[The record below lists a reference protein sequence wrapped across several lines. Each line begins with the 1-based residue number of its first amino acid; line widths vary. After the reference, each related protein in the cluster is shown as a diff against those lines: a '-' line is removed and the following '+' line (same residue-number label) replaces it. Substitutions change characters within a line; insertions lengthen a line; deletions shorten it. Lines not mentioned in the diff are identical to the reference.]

1 MKKPFPFRRFSAL
14 FLILCVCV
22 FQLPAAAEEP
32 DLSRWLVDDSID
44 EHSRVE
50 DVLSRMTLHEKV
62 CQLFFVQPESFSRVG
77 VVIAFSKGLENA
89 IQRFPVGGVILF
101 SRNISREDLA
111 DLNAG
116 MQQAALD
123 VNGIGLFIGVD
134 EEGGLVSRVANRLKL
149 PEKQSA
155 PGWMVSVDEAYL
167 SALIIGGYL
176 TEYGFNLDF
185 APVADVRADV
195 EDAEITTRSYGSDP
209 ETVSR
214 MVVRFTEG
222 LREKGIISVLKH
234 FPGQGSASGNTHF
247 GFAVSQRTR
256 EELDNTDLV
265 PFSVGI
271 YAGVG
276 MVMVSHQV
284 TPALDQDTPA
294 SMSPKVISVLR
305 DELGFGGVI
314 ITDALRMGAIHDT
327 YGSREACILAL
338 EAGADMILLPS
349 NFTVAYKG
357 VMQAVSEGR
366 ITEKRIDESVRRIL
380 TLKEKYGLLP
390 SVGQKN
396 N

>member
-1 MKKPFPFRRFSAL
+1 MKKAFPFRRL
-14 FLILCVCV
+14 LVLILILCTSVYLV
-22 FQLPAAAEEP
+22 PASAEDSDP
-32 DLSRWLVDDSID
+32 SRWIVDDSID
-44 EHSRVE
+44 EQSRVE

-77 VVIAFSKGLENA
+77 RVIAFSKGLGNA
-89 IQRFPVGGVILF
+89 LQRFPVGGVILF
-101 SRNISREDLA
+101 RRNISRKNLA

-116 MQQAALD
+116 MRQAALD

-134 EEGGLVSRVANRLKL
+134 EEGGQVSRVANSLKL

-155 PGWMVSVDEAYL
+155 PGWMVSADEAYL

-195 EDAEITTRSYGSDP
+195 EHAEITTRSYGSDP

-222 LREKGIISVLKH
+222 LREKGIIPVLKH

-247 GFAVSQRTR
+247 GFAVSKRTR
-256 EELDNTDLV
+256 EELEKIDFV
-265 PFSVGI
+265 PFSAGI
-271 YAGVG
+271 QAGVG

-284 TPALDQDTPA
+284 TPALDPDTPA
-294 SMSPKVISVLR
+294 SMSPKVIGVLR
-305 DELGFGGVI
+305 DELGFDGVI

-327 YGSREACILAL
+327 YGSGEACVLAL
-338 EAGADMILLPS
+338 EAGVDMILLPN
-349 NFTVAYKG
+349 NFTAAYKG
-357 VMQAVSEGR
+357 VMQAVAEGR

-390 SVGQKN
+390 SVRK
-396 N
+396 